1 MSASFHAIPE
11 AEVDR
16 LRELA
21 HIGASWAAAALAQL
35 TGRTILKRVP
45 IVHGPERFRRRGIW
59 ETGVFCEMEGEVSGL
74 VAVFL
79 SAPTRDAVVSL
90 LCGEEE
96 ATAEVRA
103 SVLSE
108 FGNILASQTVSA
120 IADTV
125 GGRILP
131 GLPDLVLARLRDRST
146 SRASSSIAAV
156 SSGRCTWCC
165 RTWTRSIRT
174 SSDAADSLRESA
186 CFGARGEASASS
198 PQS

>member
-1 MSASFHAIPE
+1 MSASFHTIPE

-35 TGRTILKRVP
+35 TGRTILKRGP
-45 IVHGPERFRRRGIW
+45 IVHGPERFRRRGEW

-74 VAVFL
+74 VAIIL
-79 SAPTRDAVVSL
+79 SAPTRDAVVSM
-90 LCGEEE
+90 LCGGAE

-131 GLPDLVLARLRDRST
+131 GLPDLVLDEAEAVLESRMWPRNAPPRPPYIESELFDR
-146 SRASSSIAAV
+146 
-156 SSGRCTWCC
+156 
-165 RTWTRSIRT
+165 
-174 SSDAADSLRESA
+174 
-186 CFGARGEASASS
+186 RGEFRALHVVL
-198 PQS
+198 PDVDKTDPDVD

>member
-131 GLPDLVLARLRDRST
+131 GLPDLVLGEF
-146 SRASSSIAAV
+146 RALHVVLPDVDKIDPNV
-156 SSGRCTWCC
+156 
-165 RTWTRSIRT
+165 
-174 SSDAADSLRESA
+174 L
-186 CFGARGEASASS
+186 
-198 PQS
+198 